1 MAASARKAERA
12 GLANALFVQ
21 ASLEAL
27 PPELAGLAAAITV
40 NYPWGSLLKALARP
54 DLERLRDLA
63 GLGRDGA
70 ALTALVNMSVFDD
83 RAYCERLDLPCPPV
97 LADRVE
103 TRRLY
108 RDAGLEVTAIDPA
121 VREPPHRTTW
131 GRKLVKSGRRRILR
145 LDALVRGARPP
156 GS

>member
-1 MAASARKAERA
+1 MAEASRKAIRQK
-12 GLANALFVQ
+12 LRNLLFVQ
-21 ASLEAL
+21 AAAENL
-27 PPELAGLAAAITV
+27 PPELTGQADRITV

-54 DLERLRDLA
+54 DLERLRNLA

-103 TRRLY
+103 TRRRY

-121 VREPPHRTTW
+121 VSEPPHRTTW

-145 LDALVRGARPP
+145 LDALVRGAKPP
-156 GS
+156 G